1 MQSILFKILHRQNKF
16 RNPTDLVAIPS
27 NFSYSVAEYHA
38 AENYLDELVRRGV
51 RWTYP
56 GHSFYPTAFY
66 KMKEP
71 PLFLEF
77 QGDPFWMTEVF
88 ISVVGSRQISTLTE
102 SWLKQHLGRFLKTLG
117 VGVVSGGALGV
128 DQLAHDIALKE
139 QRLTVFVLPSGLGRL
154 YPKSLSEYWTQMASG
169 RLAFLSEFE
178 YQSPL
183 HKSYFFH
190 RNRLIAALGEVTL
203 VAQASL
209 KSGSLLTVHHCL
221 QNGRP
226 VLTVPSHPQILGFE
240 GNLKL
245 ARDGAYLVSSADDLL
260 DFWKAE
266 MWSRF

>member
-1 MQSILFKILHRQNKF
+1 MQSILFKILHRQKKF
-16 RNPTDLVAIPS
+16 RNPTDLIAIPS
-27 NFSYSVAEYHA
+27 DFNYTLEEYHA
-38 AENYLDELVRRGV
+38 AENYLHELASRSI
-51 RWTYP
+51 RWTHP
-56 GHSFYPTAFY
+56 GHACYPTAFY

-77 QGDPFWMTEVF
+77 QGQPFWLNELF
-88 ISVVGSRQISTLTE
+88 ISVVGSRQMSTLTE
-102 SWLKQHLGRFLKTLG
+102 SWLKQHLGRFLQTLG

-139 QRLTVFVLPSGLGRL
+139 QRSTIFVLPSGLGRL
-154 YPKSLSEYWTQMASG
+154 YPKSLCEYLNQMARG
-169 RLAFLSEFE
+169 RLTFLSEFE

-190 RNRLIAALGEVTL
+190 RNRLIAALGEVTM

-221 QNGRP
+221 ENGRP
-226 VLTVPSHPQILGFE
+226 VLTIPSHPQILGFE

-245 ARDGAYLVSSADDLL
+245 AREGAYLVTSTEDML

-266 MWSRF
+266 MWSRC